1 MQVGREASRAAKGEV
16 TINGQT
22 QRLIVTPTLRV
33 ISMLSNMN
41 TKFDGIKD
49 DMRTCGNLFFRL
61 EESGGRVK

>member
-33 ISMLSNMN
+33 IISMLSNMN

-49 DMRTCGNLFFRL
+49 DMRDVRESFFQARRKWWK
-61 EESGGRVK
+61 S